1 MENSATP
8 LEPYTNSE
16 NDQRFSMC
24 LPIRPRHES
33 RALWISTIE
42 LSLEESPSR
51 SLGRFSCPIDRARI
65 PYHRGVAIFM
75 GLAKRFPDF
84 IATENRFVPKRELL
98 RRLVR
103 DRDKSLLTDRSDSS
117 IDRAIRLAGR
127 ESGVIERV
135 ALPLD
140 AFDGPPR
147 RRFENRAGNGFIGR
161 ANGMKVERRNA
172 RQRERF
178 MRILKGNSGR
188 RLSRLSISSC
198 GVHVHGPRPS
208 NLDI

>member
-117 IDRAIRLAGR
+117 IALSVSLGENPVLSSVSRFPSMRLT
-127 ESGVIERV
+127 
-135 ALPLD
+135 
-140 AFDGPPR
+140 
-147 RRFENRAGNGFIGR
+147 
-161 ANGMKVERRNA
+161 
-172 RQRERF
+172 
-178 MRILKGNSGR
+178 GR
-188 RLSRLSISSC
+188 RDGGLKTEREMDL
-198 GVHVHGPRPS
+198 
-208 NLDI
+208 